1 MDKIIYKIYKIIYHN
16 EIIYIGQTKMSI
28 ERRFSCRHPN
38 IPKDIKKES
47 YIELIEETNDISR
60 ERYWIDYYRSIGCN
74 LYNIERGGGFN
85 IKEYSKYYYK
95 ENIENIIERARK
107 YREYNKEY
115 YKEHNKIYYS
125 ENKDKEK
132 ERLKKYREDNN
143 EKLKEYY
150 KKYNKLRK
158 KKNK

>member
-28 ERRFSCRHPN
+28 ERRFSYRHPN

-47 YIELIEETNDISR
+47 YIELIEKTNDISR

-107 YREYNKEY
+107 YKIENKEKIKEQKKEYNKKY
-115 YKEHNKIYYS
+115 Y
-125 ENKDKEK
+125 
-132 ERLKKYREDNN
+132 EDN
-143 EKLKEYY
+143 KEE
-150 KKYNKLRK
+150 L
-158 KKNK
+158 KNKRITKK